1 MTAEDHNDTYP
12 EHEAILTKPPRAPEH
27 HPDIL
32 DLSVNKYWAKLHP
45 RTPPAADNW
54 VLIKALEDKRSI
66 EAVDEELK
74 PKEANHINPVP
85 ITVDNVPVE
94 FFRRGSYFFYP
105 IIYSIPKIAN
115 PDDK

>member
-1 MTAEDHNDTYP
+1 MTAEDHNETYP
-12 EHEAILTKPPRAPEH
+12 EQGAILPKPHRAPEH

-32 DLSVNKYWAKLHP
+32 DLSVNKYCAKLHP
-45 RTPPAADNW
+45 RTPPAADSW
-54 VLIKALEDKRSI
+54 VLIKAFEDRRSI
-66 EAVDEELK
+66 EDVDEELK
-74 PKEANHINPVP
+74 PKEANHIKPVP

-94 FFRRGSYFFYP
+94 FFRRGYYFFYP